1 MNITSIFRDTVNQ
14 LTIGAGKVIN
24 NIVDFFSN
32 ISSGITGIFNSN
44 TPFRQAT
51 TVPSFISHTPINFVN
66 NKDELIKRPLEIIN
80 EFLNKCENENN
91 SNMIENKC
99 SEVAYFVTTSN
110 DKPYYN
116 TLFEGLIHNT
126 PSERHIYSIPFED
139 HIYSIPFEDHI
150 YNVSFEDHIYSIPFE
165 DHTYDVPSKENIDD
179 TPPTES
185 KIMESWDFLLKN
197 KTKFNTI

>member
-51 TVPSFISHTPINFVN
+51 TEPSFISHTPINFVN
-66 NKDELIKRPLEIIN
+66 NKDELIKRPLEI
-80 EFLNKCENENN
+80 LNKCENENN

-116 TLFEGLIHNT
+116 TLFEGLIHHT

-150 YNVSFEDHIYSIPFE
+150 YNVSFEDHIYN
-165 DHTYDVPSKENIDD
+165 VPSKENIDD

-185 KIMESWDFLLKN
+185 EIMELWDFLLKN

>member
-1 MNITSIFRDTVNQ
+1 
-14 LTIGAGKVIN
+14 
-24 NIVDFFSN
+24 
-32 ISSGITGIFNSN
+32 
-44 TPFRQAT
+44 
-51 TVPSFISHTPINFVN
+51 
-66 NKDELIKRPLEIIN
+66 
-80 EFLNKCENENN
+80 
-91 SNMIENKC
+91 MIENKC

-116 TLFEGLIHNT
+116 TLFEGLIHHT

-150 YNVSFEDHIYSIPFE
+150 YNV
-165 DHTYDVPSKENIDD
+165 PSKENIDD

-185 KIMESWDFLLKN
+185 EIMELWDFLLKN